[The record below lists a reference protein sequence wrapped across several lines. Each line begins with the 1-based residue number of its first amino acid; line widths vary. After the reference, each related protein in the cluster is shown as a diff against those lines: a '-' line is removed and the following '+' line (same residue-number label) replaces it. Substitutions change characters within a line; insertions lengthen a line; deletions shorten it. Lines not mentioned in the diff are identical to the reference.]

1 MDRDDKLNNIKS
13 AEQNKVSKALPKK
26 LLLHSKEV
34 IAAVVIGVIITVLS
48 TVILDN
54 YYPET
59 ELEEK
64 FVLIE
69 SLSQSQIGV
78 AEPSHRNYL
87 IRAGLANVLASISP
101 VKMQIQMHFQMMG
114 EFPTKQEDINIS
126 AFDLDEHEQ
135 IKSSFMTKE
144 GGVGVYLANT
154 FGDEKY
160 LVLQPNASKSGAFIK
175 WRCLTNVDEKYL
187 GIPKSRLCEFQE
199 NM

>member
-1 MDRDDKLNNIKS
+1 MDSDDKPNNLQSIEK
-13 AEQNKVSKALPKK
+13 NKVTEALPKK

-34 IAAVVIGVIITVLS
+34 IVAVVIGVIITVLS
-48 TVILDN
+48 TIILDYYHPEN
-54 YYPET
+54 YPE
-59 ELEEK
+59 EKIVYLESHSP
-64 FVLIE
+64 ID
-69 SLSQSQIGV
+69 V
-78 AEPSHRNYL
+78 AMPSHRDYI

-101 VKMQIQMHFQMMG
+101 VKMQIQMYFQMMG
-114 EFPTKQEDINIS
+114 EFPTKQEDINIL

-160 LVLQPNASKSGAFIK
+160 LVLQPNTSKRGAFIK

-187 GIPKSRLCEFQE
+187 GIPKSRFCEFQE